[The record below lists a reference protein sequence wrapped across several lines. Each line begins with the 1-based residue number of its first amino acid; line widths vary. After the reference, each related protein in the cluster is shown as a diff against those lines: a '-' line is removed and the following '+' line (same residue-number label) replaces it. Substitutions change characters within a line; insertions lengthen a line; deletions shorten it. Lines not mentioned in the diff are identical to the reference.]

1 MCSFIYHLK
10 LWLETPAQAQVDC
23 SIAFR
28 AMTAI
33 AHAFYDDQCR
43 REGLFLLENFDGIV
57 FYRKTS
63 RLLNI
68 KAKLCPLMSRHGHG
82 RVTDL
87 T

>member
-1 MCSFIYHLK
+1 MDRLASQMRESMYHLK

-28 AMTAI
+28 AMTTI
-33 AHAFYDDQCR
+33 AHAFYWRHHCR
-43 REGLFLLENFDGIV
+43 REGLFLLENPHGIV

-68 KAKLCPLMSRHGHG
+68 RQSFVL
-82 RVTDL
+82 
-87 T
+87 